1 LNYPDGFPPAGEKTR
16 AARIGKDC
24 HCAMRIQRFDGGL
37 EHPRVTGDLQY
48 EIDTSTGNRSD
59 AGQDFRVTTVGRVGA
74 T

>member
-1 LNYPDGFPPAGEKTR
+1 
-16 AARIGKDC
+16 
-24 HCAMRIQRFDGGL
+24 MRIQRFDGGL